1 MGRPGLNV
9 ARRLRLSFADAAV
22 FREEYERNIVSGGAF
37 VRTAQEFEA
46 RELVEIQLD
55 LGFCGESVVLE
66 AEVVHAVHGDVAG
79 PALEAGVAVQFLEPA
94 PVLRESLQRF
104 MGGSGVAGAG
114 AADAREAAFFGE
126 DDISALRLEETPGE
140 SQASKPGETPFFD
153 PSEVEFGKSGD
164 QEDEPFPAAV
174 ERRRAPRIESRV
186 EARVDARSI
195 SLEGRTR
202 NLSRSGALISADATG
217 LPVGTPVGLE
227 LVHPVS
233 GERLEIEGTVSRHV
247 ETKGAVA
254 AVGIEFGPEGA
265 GDGLNAFLGEVSDA
279 EKERRRT
286 GIYGAIEE
294 LGIAALVRMFSGN
307 ARRGTLTIV
316 SGVEDGSIG
325 FESGML
331 RHARLGELR
340 GVKALSRLLSWER
353 GRFEFHARLDPAPG
367 EPETVALEEAI
378 QQAIRQ
384 REELIRTDFTG
395 ILDPAACFAIDQEA
409 LRRESSLTKT
419 QEAVL
424 DLVAAR
430 FSVRRI
436 LDVIPQPDAEVMEA
450 LKSLLDAE
458 VIRPV

>member
-1 MGRPGLNV
+1 
-9 ARRLRLSFADAAV
+9 
-22 FREEYERNIVSGGAF
+22 
-37 VRTAQEFEA
+37 
-46 RELVEIQLD
+46 
-55 LGFCGESVVLE
+55 
-66 AEVVHAVHGDVAG
+66 
-79 PALEAGVAVQFLEPA
+79 
-94 PVLRESLQRF
+94 
-104 MGGSGVAGAG
+104 
-114 AADAREAAFFGE
+114 
-126 DDISALRLEETPGE
+126 
-140 SQASKPGETPFFD
+140 
-153 PSEVEFGKSGD
+153 
-164 QEDEPFPAAV
+164 
-174 ERRRAPRIESRV
+174 
-186 EARVDARSI
+186 
-195 SLEGRTR
+195 
-202 NLSRSGALISADATG
+202 
-217 LPVGTPVGLE
+217 
-227 LVHPVS
+227 
-233 GERLEIEGTVSRHV
+233 
-247 ETKGAVA
+247 
-254 AVGIEFGPEGA
+254 
-265 GDGLNAFLGEVSDA
+265 
-279 EKERRRT
+279 
-286 GIYGAIEE
+286 
-294 LGIAALVRMFSGN
+294 MFSGN

-409 LRRESSLTKT
+409 LRRESGLTKT

-450 LKSLLDAE
+450 LKSLLDGE

>member
-1 MGRPGLNV
+1 MGRSVLNV

-22 FREEYERNIVSGGAF
+22 FQEEYERNIFNGGAF
-37 VRTAQEFEA
+37 VRTPQEFEV

-66 AEVVHAVHGDVAG
+66 AEVVHAVRGGEAG
-79 PALEAGVAVQFLEPA
+79 SELEAGVAVQFLEPA
-94 PVLRESLQRF
+94 PLLRETLQRF
-104 MGGSGVAGAG
+104 MGGSGVAGVD
-114 AADAREAAFFGE
+114 AADARGTALFEADE
-126 DDISALRLEETPGE
+126 ISALRLEESPRE
-140 SQASKPGETPFFD
+140 SRESKPGEAAFFD
-153 PSEVEFGKSGD
+153 PSEVEFGTSS
-164 QEDEPFPAAV
+164 EEENPVPAAR
-174 ERRRAPRIESRV
+174 ERRKAPRIESRV

-195 SLEGRTR
+195 SLEGHTR

-217 LPVGTPVGLE
+217 LAVGTAVGLE

-233 GERLEIEGTVSRHV
+233 GERLEVEGTVSRHV
-247 ETKGAVA
+247 ETEGAVA
-254 AVGIEFGPEGA
+254 AVGIEFGPEGG
-265 GDGLNAFLGEVSDA
+265 GDGFDAFLGEVSEA

-294 LGIAALVRMFSGN
+294 LGIAALVRMFAGN
-307 ARRGTLTIV
+307 ARRGTLTLV
-316 SGVEDGSIG
+316 SGVEDASIG
-325 FESGML
+325 FEGGRL

-353 GRFEFHARLDPAPG
+353 GRFAFHARLDPAPG
-367 EPETVALEEAI
+367 EPETVAVEEAI
-378 QQAIRQ
+378 QEAIRQ
-384 REELIRTDFTG
+384 HEDLIRTEFTG

-409 LRRESSLTKT
+409 LRRESGLTKT

-450 LKSLLDAE
+450 LKSLLDGE